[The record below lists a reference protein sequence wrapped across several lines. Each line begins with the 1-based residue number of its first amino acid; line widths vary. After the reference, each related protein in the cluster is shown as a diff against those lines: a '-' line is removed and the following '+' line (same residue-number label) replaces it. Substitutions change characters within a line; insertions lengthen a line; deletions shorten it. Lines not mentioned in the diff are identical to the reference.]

1 LFNGF
6 KYIFLNDII
15 IIFMCPEI
23 ICLGELLVEIM
34 RTEID
39 ISHSNIGAYYRGP
52 FPSGAPAIFIDSA
65 ARMAKP
71 FKFSTG
77 FIGVIGDDEFGYS
90 IIDKLKKDGVD
101 TSQIRIMKEK
111 TTGIAFNQYNSDGS
125 RKFIFAAGAAGDT
138 SPNDVQEN
146 YFNDVKSL
154 HIMGSGLSISENS
167 REACYKAVK
176 IAKEKNPNVI
186 ISFDPN
192 LRPEMLDIETILTIS
207 KPILKSTKILLPSGE
222 EAEMLAG
229 LNDEKKACQKLLNMG
244 PEIIVLKRG
253 KYGCTIFTR
262 ENFNGLEIPGFK
274 VREIDPTG
282 AGDSFGG
289 AFIVGYLA
297 GWDLE
302 KIAKFANAVGALK
315 VKIFG
320 PMPETTYNEAM
331 ELLNKQ

>member
-1 LFNGF
+1 
-6 KYIFLNDII
+6 
-15 IIFMCPEI
+15 MCPDI

-34 RTEID
+34 RTEINTP
-39 ISHSNIGAYYRGP
+39 HEEIGATYRGP

-71 FKFSTG
+71 FNFSTG
-77 FIGVIGDDEFGYS
+77 YIGVIGDDEFGHC
-90 IIDKLKKDGVD
+90 IIEKLKEDGVD
-101 TSQIRIMKEK
+101 TSQIRIMNGK

-125 RKFIFAAGAAGDT
+125 RKFIFAAGAAGET

-146 YFNDVKSL
+146 YFSDVKSL

-167 REACYKAVK
+167 REACYKALK

-192 LRPEMLDIETILTIS
+192 LRPEMLEIETILTIC
-207 KPILKSTKILLPSGE
+207 KPVLKSTKILLPSGE

-229 LNDEKKACQKLLNMG
+229 LKGEKKACQKLLEMG
-244 PEIIVLKRG
+244 PEIVILKQG
-253 KYGCTIFTR
+253 KDGSIIFTR
-262 ENFNGLEIPGFK
+262 EDLNGIKVPGFK
-274 VREIDPTG
+274 VKEIDPTG

-297 GWDLE
+297 GWDLQ
-302 KIAKFANAVGALK
+302 KSAKFANAVGALK
-315 VKIFG
+315 VEYFG
-320 PMPETTYNEAM
+320 PMPDTSYDKVI